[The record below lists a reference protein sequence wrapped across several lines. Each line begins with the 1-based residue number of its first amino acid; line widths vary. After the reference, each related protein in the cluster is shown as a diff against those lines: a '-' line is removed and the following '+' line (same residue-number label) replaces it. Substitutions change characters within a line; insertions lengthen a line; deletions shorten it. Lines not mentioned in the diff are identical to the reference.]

1 MKNYLIIGNSAGGI
15 GASEAI
21 RGLDKKGNI
30 TILSDEPYHTYSR
43 PMISEYLSHERT
55 YEQMFYRPADFYR
68 KNSINFMPAK
78 KVQKLD
84 LDNKNAILDDN
95 QKLVWDYL
103 LLACGGQPIVPRTEG
118 GDKKGIFSFT
128 TLNDAKRLDNI
139 VKSGSQAVVI
149 GGGLIGMSLT
159 QALIKRGV
167 KVVVVEMKSHVLNTI
182 LDAQASMLVEEKLKT
197 AGVKLVMGHTVA
209 RIMGKASEVEGV
221 ELDNGERI
229 DCELLVFAIGVS
241 PRLELVK
248 GTDIGINR
256 GILVDRSMRTS
267 HPGVYSCG
275 DMAEG
280 YDFLLKINRL
290 LPIWPAAYIGGRTAG
305 FNMSGQNK
313 EYDGATV
320 MNALNY
326 FSYSLVA
333 AGLVNLEKEE
343 GYEVL
348 SSLKSSSSGSGQA
361 SLYRKIVLKDN
372 RIVGLLYAGLV
383 DRAGILFGLMKDGV
397 DVSSFKGELLSP
409 SFSFASM
416 PEALRK
422 ERLNLTIKASS
433 AGSGQAREKEGALQ
447 KA

>member
-21 RGLDKKGNI
+21 REVDKKGSI
-30 TILSDEPYHTYSR
+30 TIVSDEPYHTYSR

-55 YEQMFYRPADFYR
+55 YEQMFFRPSDFYS
-68 KNSINFMPAK
+68 KNGINFLPGK

-84 LDNKNAILDDN
+84 LHGKSALLDDN
-95 QKLVWDYL
+95 QKLTWDSL

-128 TLNDAKRLDNI
+128 TLDDAKKLDRIIN
-139 VKSGSQAVVI
+139 KSSSAVVI

-159 QALIKRGV
+159 QALVKRGV
-167 KVVVVEMKSHVLNTI
+167 KVAVVELKDHVLNTI
-182 LDAQASMLVEEKLKT
+182 IDARASILIEEKLQA
-197 AGVKLVMGHTVA
+197 AGVRLIMGHTVA
-209 RIMGKASEVEGV
+209 RILGRSGEVEGV

-229 DCELLVFAIGVS
+229 DCEILVFAIGVS
-241 PRLELVK
+241 PRLELIK
-248 GTDIGINR
+248 EPDIAINR
-256 GILVDRSMRTS
+256 GILIDRSLKTS
-267 HPGVYSCG
+267 HAGVYACG

-280 YDFLLKINRL
+280 YDFLLKTNRL

-305 FNMSGQNK
+305 FNMAGQNA

-326 FSYSLVA
+326 FSFPLVA

-343 GYEVL
+343 GYEVMT
-348 SSLKSSSSGSGQA
+348 SLKSSM
-361 SLYRKIVLKDN
+361 YRKIVLKDN
-372 RIVGLLYAGLV
+372 RIVGLLYTGIV
-383 DRAGILFGLMKDGV
+383 DRAGIVYGLMKDGI
-397 DVSSFKGELLSP
+397 DVSAFKGELISP
-409 SFSFASM
+409 SFGMASM

-422 ERLNLTIKASS
+422 ERMKLIVSS
-433 AGSGQAREKEGALQ
+433 QEKEKALQ
-447 KA
+447 RA